1 MSKRFQLNKED
12 LIKILKVLGYST
24 ASAVVGTLVV
34 IIGDLD
40 VAPQYLFLLPVVN
53 SLLVSLQKFLTD
65 SQGKLGVKP
74 E

>member
-65 SQGKLGVKP
+65 SQGKLGIKP